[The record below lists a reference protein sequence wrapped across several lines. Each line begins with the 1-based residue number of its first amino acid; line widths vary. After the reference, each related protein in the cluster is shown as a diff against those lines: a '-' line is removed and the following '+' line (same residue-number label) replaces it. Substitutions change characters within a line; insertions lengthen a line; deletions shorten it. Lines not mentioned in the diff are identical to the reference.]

1 MPAETLSYLAEALMN
16 GRNTGRRSKI
26 AFYVTVWM
34 ARVLSAA
41 GQRAS
46 LYEKVDREEGM
57 TNLLPQQKTLIM
69 N

>member
-1 MPAETLSYLAEALMN
+1 MPAETLNYLAETLSYLAEALMD

-26 AFYVTVWM
+26 TCYVWVV
-34 ARVLSAA
+34 RVLSAA

-57 TNLLPQQKTLIM
+57 TNLLR
-69 N
+69 